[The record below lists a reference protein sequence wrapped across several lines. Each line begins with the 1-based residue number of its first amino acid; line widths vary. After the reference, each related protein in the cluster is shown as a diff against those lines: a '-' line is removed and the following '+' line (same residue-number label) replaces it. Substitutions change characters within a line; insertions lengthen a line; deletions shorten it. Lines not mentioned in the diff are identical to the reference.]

1 MLASAGRKRAV
12 RATVVLEYVPY
23 AMLVALFIA
32 ASIASSSFLSVHN
45 LLDVAQTSA
54 VLGFVTLG
62 SAIVLLSGGL
72 DLSVGAVMA
81 AGAMACFAVES
92 AGAPVAIAV
101 GLAVG
106 AGIGAANGVLVALL
120 GANSLIVTLGVASI
134 VSGGLLVLS
143 HAGFLTGT
151 NASLRVIGQNTVLGI
166 PVSVLVFVVVLLV
179 LTLWTRRLASGR
191 AIAAVG
197 ANQRAS
203 FASGLAVPR
212 LRFYCFVASG
222 LLAALAGIVLA
233 SRVNSAYSSM
243 GATYTF
249 EAITAAVLG
258 GVSLFGG
265 AGSVVRATVGVL
277 ILALLTNIMNLIG
290 APIESQLMAAGI
302 LFIAFV
308 AIDGAARRQPT

>member
-1 MLASAGRKRAV
+1 VSAVAGQRGSVRVALA
-12 RATVVLEYVPY
+12 LEYVPY
-23 AMLVALFIA
+23 VGLVALFIA
-32 ASIASSSFLSVHN
+32 ATIASSSFLTVHN

-62 SAIVLLSGGL
+62 SAIVLLSGNL
-72 DLSVGAVMA
+72 DLSVGAIMA
-81 AGAMACFAVES
+81 AGAMACFAAEG
-92 AGAPVAIAV
+92 AGAPIATVA

-106 AGIGAANGVLVALL
+106 AGLGAANGFLVGLL

-143 HAGFLTGT
+143 NAVFLTGT
-151 NASLRVIGQNTVLGI
+151 NPSLRVIGENTVVGI
-166 PVSVLVFVVVLLV
+166 PVSVVVFVVVLVV
-179 LTLWTRRLASGR
+179 LTVWTRRMASGR

-197 ANQRAS
+197 ANPRAS

-222 LLAALAGIVLA
+222 VLAALAGIVLA
-233 SRVNSAYSSM
+233 GRVNSAYSSM

-265 AGSVVRATVGVL
+265 LGSVVRATVGVL
-277 ILALLTNIMNLIG
+277 ILALLTNMMNLIG
-290 APIESQLMAAGI
+290 APIESQLIAEGF

-308 AIDGAARRQPT
+308 ALDGLARRHPA

>member
-1 MLASAGRKRAV
+1 V
-12 RATVVLEYVPY
+12 RTRVLLEYVPY
-23 AMLVALFIA
+23 AGLAVLFIA

-62 SAIVLLSGGL
+62 SAIVLLSGSL
-72 DLSVGAVMA
+72 DLSVGSIMA
-81 AGAMACFAVES
+81 AGAMACFAVEG

-101 GLAVG
+101 GLVVG
-106 AGIGAANGVLVALL
+106 AGIGAANGFLVALL
-120 GANSLIVTLGVASI
+120 GANSLIVTLGVSSV

-143 HAGFLTGT
+143 QAVFLTGT
-151 NASLRVIGQNTVLGI
+151 NASLRVVGQNGI
-166 PVSVLVFVVVLLV
+166 AGVPVSVVLFVVVLIV
-179 LTLWTRRLASGR
+179 LTLWTRRMATGR
-191 AIAAVG
+191 AIAAAG
-197 ANQRAS
+197 ANPRAS

-222 LLAALAGIVLA
+222 LLAALGGIVLA

-243 GATYTF
+243 GVTYTF

-277 ILALLTNIMNLIG
+277 ILALLTNVMNLIG
-290 APIESQLMAAGI
+290 APIESQLMAEGI

-308 AIDGAARRQPT
+308 ALDGAARRQPT